1 MRHPTDLHDLSED
14 KVLNN
19 EAQQLSLPRS
29 ERGQLKFLF
38 DTVLRYPRHLVTH
51 NEKIM
56 QRAYTLVPAD
66 IWGEK
71 CMDLTQAL
79 QLSRGNE
86 LARRTIITGRAAGM
100 SPMVDELLDAAFVNK
115 YEELMARVQND
126 FEDFWPYK
134 LARSNQKLM
143 IFEKLG
149 AMDLVE
155 FVMKQL

>member
-1 MRHPTDLHDLSED
+1 MRRPTDLDDLSED
-14 KVLNN
+14 KALNN
-19 EAQQLSLPRS
+19 EVQQLSLPRTD
-29 ERGQLKFLF
+29 RTQLKLLF
-38 DTVLRYPRHLVTH
+38 DTVLRFPKHLVTH

-86 LARRTIITGRAAGM
+86 LSRRQIITGRPAGM
-100 SPMVDELLDAAFVNK
+100 TPMVDEIVDAAFSGK
-115 YEELMARVQND
+115 YDELMNRVRHD
-126 FEDFWPYK
+126 FEDFWPYR

-143 IFEKLG
+143 IFEKLSS
-149 AMDLVE
+149 MQLVE
-155 FVMKQL
+155 FVMKHM